1 MAQDRGWV
9 EGAENLLLFGPSGV
23 GKTHIAAAIGHSLAA
38 QGLRVRFTTAT
49 SAAVARGVLQL
60 TDALTKLDKYR
71 LLILDDLGY
80 VQRSERETAVRNV
93 SMRMRQIGFA
103 FSEDP

>member
-49 SAAVARGVLQL
+49 ILVQALQSPEASCNSP
-60 TDALTKLDKYR
+60 TPWPSSINT
-71 LLILDDLGY
+71 GC
-80 VQRSERETAVRNV
+80 
-93 SMRMRQIGFA
+93 
-103 FSEDP
+103 